1 MGDWE
6 SNYTPTVNKWE
17 GEDEDDDVKDSWD
30 ADDAEEEEKKPVEPT
45 KPGAKKPKNKLE
57 EKIAE
62 REAKAKL
69 ERELL
74 QKRLTENPITKE
86 MTPEEKL
93 AEKLRRQ
100 KLVEDSDLEN
110 TKELLGV
117 TDISSIDAMDPET
130 KSEFE
135 KFESTLSK
143 KITFYAKSEHFASL
157 VEDLTR
163 NLCVHCKYN
172 HTLVE
177 HLTRNLCVH
186 LPSADIR
193 KIKMGLDNM
202 YIEKSKME
210 KGDKPKK
217 GGKGKG
223 KAKLRLE
230 GDGAMLDEYAAYSI
244 DDQLDDFI

>member
-1 MGDWE
+1 MDWG
-6 SNYTPTVNKWE
+6 SNLTPVVNKWE

-30 ADDAEEEEKKPVEPT
+30 ADDAEEEEKPEPSKPA
-45 KPGAKKPKNKLE
+45 AKKPKNKLE

-62 REAKAKL
+62 KEAKAKL
-69 ERELL
+69 DREQL
-74 QKRLTENPITKE
+74 QKRLHENPITKE

-100 KLVEDSDLEN
+100 KLVEASDLEN

-117 TDISSIDAMDPET
+117 QDISSIDVMDPET
-130 KSEFE
+130 KLEFE
-135 KFESTLSK
+135 KFESALSK
-143 KITFYAKSEHFASL
+143 KISYYAKSEHYATL
-157 VEDLTR
+157 VED
-163 NLCVHCKYN
+163 
-172 HTLVE
+172 
-177 HLTRNLCVH
+177 LTRNLCVH

-202 YIEKSKME
+202 YIEKNKIE

-217 GGKGKG
+217 GKGKG

>member
-110 TKELLGV
+110 TKELLV
-117 TDISSIDAMDPET
+117 
-130 KSEFE
+130 
-135 KFESTLSK
+135 
-143 KITFYAKSEHFASL
+143 
-157 VEDLTR
+157 
-163 NLCVHCKYN
+163 
-172 HTLVE
+172 
-177 HLTRNLCVH
+177 
-186 LPSADIR
+186 PSADIR

>member
-163 NLCVHCKYN
+163 NLCVH
-172 HTLVE
+172 
-177 HLTRNLCVH
+177 